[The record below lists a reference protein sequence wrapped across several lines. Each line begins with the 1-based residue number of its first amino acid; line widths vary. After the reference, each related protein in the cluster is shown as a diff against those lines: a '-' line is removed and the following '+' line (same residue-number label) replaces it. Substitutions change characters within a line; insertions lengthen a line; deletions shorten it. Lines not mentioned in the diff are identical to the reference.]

1 MSGLAGSRVGR
12 VNMEHAV
19 ALTEQGLRLC
29 EQSGNRRWVGL
40 ALDNLGGVAAY
51 RGELD
56 RADTLLEQSLSIGK
70 DLGDEDL
77 LWRSL
82 LDLGVVAMFRGN
94 YDRARDLVEG
104 AVANVKQV
112 GYEYGMDLHTLGE
125 IESALGNI
133 EKAVVY
139 YEETLTTGRR
149 LGLKRA
155 VVGGL
160 EGLGKVAFDQG
171 DYARARAF
179 YEEGLQVA
187 ERAGSKVR
195 VRHFACYQSRRISSG
210 GGEIRGGSQTLHW

>member
-1 MSGLAGSRVGR
+1 MK
-12 VNMEHAV
+12 
-19 ALTEQGLRLC
+19 T
-29 EQSGNRRWVGL
+29 
-40 ALDNLGGVAAY
+40 
-51 RGELD
+51 
-56 RADTLLEQSLSIGK
+56 
-70 DLGDEDL
+70 
-77 LWRSL
+77 
-82 LDLGVVAMFRGN
+82 
-94 YDRARDLVEG
+94 
-104 AVANVKQV
+104 
-112 GYEYGMDLHTLGE
+112 GMDLHTLGE

-187 ERAGSKVR
+187 DELGQKSEFAISLAINLAELAAEEGKFEEARRLCIGSLRNSQEVGDKESITATLSVLAR
-195 VRHFACYQSRRISSG
+195 GCVLLKEKPKGRHNCSAPWNTCEKLSA
-210 GGEIRGGSQTLHW
+210 